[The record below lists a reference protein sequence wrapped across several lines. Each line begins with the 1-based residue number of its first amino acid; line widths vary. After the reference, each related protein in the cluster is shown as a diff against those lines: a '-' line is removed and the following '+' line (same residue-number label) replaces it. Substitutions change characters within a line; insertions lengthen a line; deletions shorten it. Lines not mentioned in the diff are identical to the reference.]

1 MCVRWAYWAFANL
14 TAPFQTELAI
24 DTNLVVTDTQVVVA
38 DTQVAVT
45 DTRMAVADTRMAVTD
60 AQKAIAGTHTV
71 VADTH
76 TMVADIHRSVLTGRE
91 GTTDEN
97 HPVGTNWR
105 PSTQSAHH
113 PLDR

>member
-1 MCVRWAYWAFANL
+1 MYSMYVCWAYWAFANL

-24 DTNLVVTDTQVVVA
+24 DTNLVVTDTHVVVA
-38 DTQVAVT
+38 DTQVT
-45 DTRMAVADTRMAVTD
+45 VADTRVAVTD

-91 GTTDEN
+91 GTSSKNNSVSTTC
-97 HPVGTNWR
+97 H
-105 PSTQSAHH
+105 PSTHDAYHH
-113 PLDR
+113 LDR